1 MKTTKIRIISA
12 VVFAVLVGVWAVL
25 LCAFSDNYQ
34 ELFPGRIYEPYVL
47 TDAPAGGFSTSEIS
61 VKDSSIS
68 ANVNVRSGM
77 AYPYAGFG
85 LNLMSVGNRP
95 AASFFDF
102 SRFDTIAVRASAG
115 RMTKLTLRV
124 MTEDVQYSRKGEYL
138 SYRPLLAS
146 LPVSSTIGEV
156 KVALSDFKVPE
167 QWLVAHGL
175 DHDDGFTY
183 WDRAVLFEV
192 SNGEG
197 ALRGIP
203 DEFEIRSISMYG
215 ENRGFKNAM
224 YAVLAFLILAFGAV
238 FVVSGRKTRRGDA

>member
-95 AASFFDF
+95 ATSYFDF
-102 SRFDTIAVRASAG
+102 SRFDTVVVRASAG
-115 RMTKLTLRV
+115 RMGKLTLRV
-124 MTEDVQYSRKGEYL
+124 MTDDIEYSREGEYL

-146 LPVSSTIGEV
+146 IPVSSTTGEV
-156 KVALSDFKVPE
+156 KVALSEFKVPE

-183 WDRAVLFEV
+183 WNRTLLFEI

-203 DEFEIRSISMYG
+203 DEFEVRSISMYG

-224 YAVLAFLILAFGAV
+224 YVVVAFLILS
-238 FVVSGRKTRRGDA
+238 FVASFVLSGRKTRRGDA

>member
-1 MKTTKIRIISA
+1 MKTNKIRIISA
-12 VVFAVLVGVWAVL
+12 IAFVALVGVWACL
-25 LCAFSDNYQ
+25 LYAFSDNYL
-34 ELFPGRIYEPYVL
+34 ELFPGRVYEPYVL

-61 VKDSSIS
+61 VKDSSIE
-68 ANVNVRSGM
+68 ARVNVRSGM

-95 AASFFDF
+95 ATSFFDF

-115 RMTKLTLRV
+115 RMGKLTLRI
-124 MTEDVQYSRKGEYL
+124 MTNDVQYSREGEYL

-146 LPVSSTIGEV
+146 IPVSSTVGEV
-156 KVALSDFKVPE
+156 KVALSEFMVPE

-183 WDRAVLFEV
+183 WDRALLFEI

-203 DEFEIRSISMYG
+203 DEFEVRSISMYG
-215 ENRGFKNAM
+215 ENRSFKNAM
-224 YAVLAFLILAFGAV
+224 YVALAFLILAFV
-238 FVVSGRKTRRGDA
+238 SVIVVSGGKTRRRNA

>member
-1 MKTTKIRIISA
+1 MKTTKIRIIA
-12 VVFAVLVGVWAVL
+12 TVAFAVLVGAWAVL
-25 LCAFSDNYQ
+25 LCTFSDNFQ
-34 ELFPGRIYEPYVL
+34 VLFPGKVYEPYVL
-47 TDAPAGGFSTSEIS
+47 TDAASGGFSTSEIS

-68 ANVNVRSGM
+68 ASVNVRSGM

-95 AASFFDF
+95 ATSHFDF
-102 SRFDTIAVRASAG
+102 SRFDTITVRASAG
-115 RMTKLTLRV
+115 RMNRLTLRI
-124 MTEDVQYSRKGEYL
+124 MTDDVQYSRQGEYL

-146 LPVSSTIGEV
+146 VPVSSTVGEV

-183 WDRAVLFEV
+183 WDRSVLFEV

-203 DEFEIRSISMYG
+203 DEFEVRSISMYG
-215 ENRGFKNAM
+215 ENRGFKSAM
-224 YAVLAFLILAFGAV
+224 YAVLAFLILAFVAAIII
-238 FVVSGRKTRRGDA
+238 SERKTRRGDA